1 MNVKLPSLNKEN
13 TGMAKDGTVSVGTL
27 GFLYGIYKLDEHLE
41 ELIEVL
47 KANTESAEALLKF
60 ITQ

>member
-1 MNVKLPSLNKEN
+1 MNVKLPGLNKEN
-13 TGMAKDGTVSVGTL
+13 TGMAKDGTLSVGTL
-27 GFLYGIYKLDEHLE
+27 AFLYALYKLDEHLE

-47 KANTESAEALLKF
+47 KANTEAAEALLKF